1 LRAAAVEAFQ
11 YQALD
16 AAGRAVSGVVQAD
29 TARQARSQ
37 LRAQGLLPSAVD
49 QVRARERARQSWA
62 RGISAAE
69 LSLLTRQMAILL
81 ASGLTM
87 EQSLNALIEEASEPM
102 TREVLGGVKTELTA
116 GSSLAGALGSY
127 EKSFPDFYRALVHGG
142 EESGALPTVLQHL
155 ADYLDARQVLRQKT
169 SLALL
174 YPVLVTSVAVSIV
187 TGLLIY
193 VVPQVVQVFQ
203 QSRQSLPLLTR
214 ALITLSDF
222 LRAAWPY
229 LAAIV
234 VGATAA
240 ARLALRGAAAR
251 RHWHL
256 LLLRTPWLGALV
268 RGVNT
273 SRFASTLAILVGGG
287 VPLLAALHSSA
298 RVMTN
303 IPMREAVERAIER
316 VREGA
321 GLARA
326 LRDTRAFPPL
336 LVHLVA
342 SGEASGKLEQ
352 MLERAARLETQA
364 LERRLAVFLTLLEPV
379 MILFMGGM
387 VLMIVLAILL
397 PIIEINQLVR

>member
-1 LRAAAVEAFQ
+1 MEAFQ

-16 AAGRAVSGVVQAD
+16 AAGRTVSGVVQAD
-29 TARQARSQ
+29 TARQARVQ
-37 LRAQGLLPSAVD
+37 LRAQGLLPSTVE
-49 QVRARERARQSWA
+49 QVRARERARQAWA
-62 RGISAAE
+62 RGLSSAE
-69 LSLLTRQMAILL
+69 LSLLTRQMATLL

-87 EQSLNALIEEASEPM
+87 EQSLNALIEEAAEPL
-102 TREVLGGVKTELTA
+102 TREVLAGVKTEVTG
-116 GSSLAGALGSY
+116 GSSLAGALGAY
-127 EKSFPDFYRALVHGG
+127 DRSFPDFYRALVQGG
-142 EESGALPTVLQHL
+142 EASGALPTVLQHL
-155 ADYLDARQVLRQKT
+155 ADYLDARQALRQKT
-169 SLALL
+169 NLALL
-174 YPVLVTSVAVSIV
+174 YPILVTSVAVMIV

-214 ALITLSDF
+214 ALIALSDF
-222 LRAAWPY
+222 LRASWPY
-229 LAAIV
+229 LLALL
-234 VGATAA
+234 VGAAAA
-240 ARLALRGAAAR
+240 ARMALRRPAAR
-251 RHWHL
+251 RRWHGW
-256 LLLRTPWLGALV
+256 LLRMPWLGALV

-287 VPLLAALHSSA
+287 VPLLAALDSGA
-298 RVMTN
+298 RVMSN
-303 IPMREAVERAIER
+303 VVMRAAVERAIER

-321 GLARA
+321 SLARA
-326 LRDTRAFPPL
+326 LGETRAFPPL

-364 LERRLAVFLTLLEPV
+364 LERRLSVFLTVLEPV
-379 MILFMGGM
+379 MILFMGGI

>member
-1 LRAAAVEAFQ
+1 MEAFQ

-16 AAGRAVSGVVQAD
+16 AAGRTVSGVVQAD
-29 TARQARSQ
+29 TARQARMQ
-37 LRAQGLLPSAVD
+37 LRAQGLLPSMIG
-49 QVRARERARQSWA
+49 QVHARERARQVWA

-69 LSLLTRQMAILL
+69 LSLLTRQMATLL

-87 EQSLNALIEEASEPM
+87 EQTLNALIEAATEPV
-102 TREVLGGVKTELTA
+102 TREVLTGVKTEITA
-116 GSSLAGALGSY
+116 GSSLAGALGAY

-155 ADYLDARQVLRQKT
+155 ADYLDARQALKQKT
-169 SLALL
+169 GLALL
-174 YPVLVTSVAVSIV
+174 YPILVTIVALAIV
-187 TGLLIY
+187 TGLLVY

-214 ALITLSDF
+214 GLIALSDF
-222 LRAAWPY
+222 LRGAWPY
-229 LAAIV
+229 LV
-234 VGATAA
+234 VIIGGGIAA
-240 ARLALRGAAAR
+240 ARVALRRDAVR
-251 RHWHL
+251 RSWHAFS
-256 LLLRTPWLGALV
+256 LRMPWLGPLV

-287 VPLLAALHSSA
+287 VPLLSALASAA

-303 IPMREAVERAIER
+303 MVLREAVEHVIAR

-321 GLARA
+321 SLARA
-326 LRDTRAFPPL
+326 LGETRAFPPL
-336 LVHLVA
+336 LIHLVA
-342 SGEASGKLEQ
+342 SGEVSGKLEQ
-352 MLERAARLETQA
+352 MLERAAHLETQA

-379 MILFMGGM
+379 MILVMGGV

-397 PIIEINQLVR
+397 PIIEINQLVN